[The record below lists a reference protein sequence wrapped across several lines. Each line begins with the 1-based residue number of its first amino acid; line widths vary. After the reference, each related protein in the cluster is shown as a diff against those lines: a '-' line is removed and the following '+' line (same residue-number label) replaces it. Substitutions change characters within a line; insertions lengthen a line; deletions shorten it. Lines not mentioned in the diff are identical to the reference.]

1 MTSFHTY
8 AQAAAV
14 RAQHHHGASNPTR
27 ILLPVVVIIALLAA
41 ALLPSDESSDGYS
54 PLLLLIRQ
62 TIIITAA
69 AIGIPGSLCSIV
81 LYHAGKRDE
90 LGYLCVPLGLAS
102 GTVAAAVTLAQNLPL
117 ESSPIVSSGG
127 VRTH

>member
-14 RAQHHHGASNPTR
+14 RGQQPAASNPTR
-27 ILLPVVVIIALLAA
+27 VLLPVVLVIALLAA
-41 ALLPSDESSDGYS
+41 ALLPSDESSEGYT
-54 PLLLLIRQ
+54 PLLALIRQ
-62 TIIITAA
+62 TIIITAT
-69 AIGIPGSLCSIV
+69 AIGIPGSVCSIV

-90 LGYLCVPLGLAS
+90 LGYICVPLGLAS
-102 GTVAAAVTLAQNLPL
+102 GAVAAAVTLAQNLPL
-117 ESSPIVSSGG
+117 DASPIAAASGG